1 MATAR
6 DQAFKILTEREI
18 GELLKDAP
26 AGTPREVGGFTL
38 AKRAKSALFSLVRF
52 GCLPGVDYGLHSD
65 TASSLTDDQCEVGTY
80 APYWGTWGAV
90 KVADNIRR
98 RSRRWQ

>member
-18 GELLKDAP
+18 GELLKDA
-26 AGTPREVGGFTL
+26 AAETPREVGGFAL
-38 AKRAKSALFSLVRF
+38 AKRAKSALLSVVRF
-52 GCLPGVDYGLHSD
+52 CRLPGVDYGLHSGN
-65 TASSLTDDQCEVGTY
+65 ASSLTYDECEVGTY

-90 KVADNIRR
+90 KVDDNIRR